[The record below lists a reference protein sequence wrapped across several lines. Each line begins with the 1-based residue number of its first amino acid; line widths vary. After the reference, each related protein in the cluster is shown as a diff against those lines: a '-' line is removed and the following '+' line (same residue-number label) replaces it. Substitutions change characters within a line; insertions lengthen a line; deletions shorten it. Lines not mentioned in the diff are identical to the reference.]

1 MRHFIQTSRW
11 PQNKNL
17 EQRHET
23 LKKKKKEEI
32 DKNITEN
39 HQTKIADRNKRKR
52 NNGDTEKPENKG

>member
-1 MRHFIQTSRW
+1 MRHFIQMSWW
-11 PQNKNL
+11 PENKNL

-52 NNGDTEKPENKG
+52 NNGDIEQPETKG

>member
-1 MRHFIQTSRW
+1 MKH
-11 PQNKNL
+11 
-17 EQRHET
+17 